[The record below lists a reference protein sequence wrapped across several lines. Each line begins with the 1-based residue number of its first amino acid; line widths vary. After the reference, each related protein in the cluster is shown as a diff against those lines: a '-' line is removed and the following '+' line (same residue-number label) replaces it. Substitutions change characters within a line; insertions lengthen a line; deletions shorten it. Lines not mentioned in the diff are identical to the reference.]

1 MEISMTLANVC
12 SVILT
17 EQQRLILE
25 EQLQKENEK
34 RKAKFLKKKLNHVNS
49 PKLAKVFDS
58 LNVTF
63 SDKLFNIPFRCS
75 FSFYL
80 YLILK
85 SRVKFV
91 DWCEMPEYYKIAISQ
106 DFNILQLSRETGVC
120 RNSIRKAYKELVQV
134 NLIEETDYVK
144 PSHRSTRTVLIF
156 NDHYIHT
163 YDPETKRVL
172 YSSETPFNF
181 YNN

>member
-1 MEISMTLANVC
+1 MTLANVC

-25 EQLQKENEK
+25 NQLQKENDK

-49 PKLAKVFDS
+49 PKLSKVFDS

-63 SDKLFNIPFRCS
+63 SDKLFDIPWRCS

-91 DWCEMPEYYKIAISQ
+91 DWCELPEFYKIAISQ
-106 DFNILQLSRETGVC
+106 DFNILQLSKATGVC
-120 RNSIRKAYKELVQV
+120 RNMIRKAYKELQQL
-134 NLIEETDYVK
+134 NLIEETDYVRPTHK
-144 PSHRSTRTVLIF
+144 STRTVLVF
-156 NDHYIHT
+156 NDFYIHA
-163 YDPETKRVL
+163 YDPETGKVL
-172 YSSETPFNF
+172 YSSEIPHNF
-181 YNN
+181 YNK

>member
-1 MEISMTLANVC
+1 MSMTPANIYTVN
-12 SVILT
+12 LT

-25 EQLQKENEK
+25 DQLKKENDK
-34 RKAKFLKKKLNHVNS
+34 RKAKFLKKKLNHINC

-63 SDKLFNIPFRCS
+63 SDKLFDIPWRCS

-85 SRVKFV
+85 SKVRFI

-106 DFNILQLSRETGVC
+106 DFNILKLSKETGVC
-120 RNSIRKAYKELVQV
+120 RNTIRKAYKELLQL
-134 NLIEETDYVK
+134 NLIEETDFVRPTHK
-144 PSHRSTRTVLIF
+144 STRSVLVY
-156 NDHYIHT
+156 NDYYIYA
-163 YDPETKRVL
+163 YDTGTNKVL
-172 YSSETPFNF
+172 YSSEIPHNF